1 MGSKEVIC
9 QAIEETCGKYC
20 KFNNTRDESHRCDY
34 MREHNGACYLDDLE
48 LLIERDEDL
57 PVAERYKLSGI
68 SGILTAHDYCVSH
81 STTTQERVASMELAI
96 EKIKKI
102 IREE

>member
-1 MGSKEVIC
+1 MGSKEVITK
-9 QAIEETCGKYC
+9 ALEDTCDKFC
-20 KFNNTRDESHRCDY
+20 KFKDTCDEANHCEY
-34 MREHNGACYLDDLE
+34 MREHDGACYLDDLE